1 MAKIDIE
8 TIKDEIIKALMPLK
22 PKKILLFGSYAYGNP
37 NDESDIDLFLIKDI
51 SKEKARDFKVQA
63 RLNLRKLIQKYKIGF
78 DILVANENFI
88 KSRDD
93 YFYKEELKNA
103 KVLYE

>member
-93 YFYKEELKNA
+93 YFYKVELKNA